1 MIRPLKYQK
10 IIVIMIEKIISK
22 LGMAS
27 WKDLRPD
34 LIKQIPN
41 EYEKMVEKVIY
52 NNKE

>member
-1 MIRPLKYQK
+1 
-10 IIVIMIEKIISK
+10 
-22 LGMAS
+22 MAS

-52 NNKE
+52 NNNKE